1 MSLLV
6 LKVLAFELES
16 KVLPLSHYNIICYN
30 SVYGEK
36 KFV

>member
-16 KVLPLSHYNIICYN
+16 KFTGLQFYSSYDKMV
-30 SVYGEK
+30 
-36 KFV
+36 

>member
-16 KVLPLSHYNIICYN
+16 KKLLLKSKNGHDTMEVQ
-30 SVYGEK
+30 
-36 KFV
+36 

>member
-16 KVLPLSHYNIICYN
+16 KEIGLIFM
-30 SVYGEK
+30 K
-36 KFV
+36 KGLILRLESSLNE